1 MKLLNF
7 SIPVAALC
15 AMLGSCTP
23 PPPAIP
29 PGAPDPGL
37 KNGES
42 IVSADQKAVEEKRK
56 QVAAAE
62 KKRKAAAAKRRE
74 EARERLAEI
83 ESPDTPTPPKPE
95 VKPKTNWPFAT
106 PVPGNEG
113 FVYSP
118 YNNKLIDVRTM
129 ASGQLVK
136 DPDDP
141 ADSRNY
147 FRVP

>member
-1 MKLLNF
+1 MKFSALCLPAVLLC
-7 SIPVAALC
+7 AALS
-15 AMLGSCTP
+15 SCTP
-23 PPPAIP
+23 PPPTIP
-29 PGAPDPGL
+29 PGPQDPGAR
-37 KNGES
+37 NGES

-56 QVAAAE
+56 EVQRKRREAEKKAAAE
-62 KKRKAAAAKRRE
+62 RKKRE
-74 EARERLAEI
+74 QQVGDI
-83 ESPDTPTPPKPE
+83 DTPAPPKPE
-95 VKPKTNWPFAT
+95 EKKPTTNWPFGI

-129 ASGQLVK
+129 ASGTLVK

-141 ADSRNY
+141 ADSRNF